1 MLRNAT
7 MNLFVK
13 YVDVEQKKDVISLPR
28 ACVKGK
34 IVHTTFCYGFFSLL
48 QYFFLLS
55 RSLKY
60 VHMSCLNIWR
70 SKSSNSS
77 NYYRCSECHAQ
88 YTHLTGLS
96 YLYTVMPRI
105 VYCINGRFM
114 FSYICSIFIIGAIF
128 WTIGSLSVM
137 IDSDFET
144 DNHILNSYFKGL
156 FKRVWDGI
164 FVLGSCVILVYVFN
178 LTTSTLHQV
187 YHKLVT
193 DEPLNIRGVIF
204 LVLMVCL
211 MLI

>member
-1 MLRNAT
+1 MKVSEKILPPRR
-7 MNLFVK
+7 MQE
-13 YVDVEQKKDVISLPR
+13 YVEECNNEPICKICRCGTEEGCDFITPCL
-28 ACVKGK
+28 CKG
-34 IVHTTFCYGFFSLL
+34 
-48 QYFFLLS
+48 
-55 RSLKY
+55 SLKY